1 MFDNPTR
8 RQAERRVW
16 IGRVRQPMST
26 PHSLRAASD
35 SNISLAEL
43 RDRLNDPNL
52 TIVDVRPLPAF
63 NGWRATGTPRGGH
76 NSGAG
81 PLPSNWVGILDEGE
95 GGTLPDSQG
104 DLFRP
109 GGGLYRQ

>member
-26 PHSLRAASD
+26 PHPLRAGSD

-63 NGWRATGTPRGGH
+63 NGWRATGTPPGGH
-76 NSGAG
+76 IPGAAIFPSSWLG
-81 PLPSNWVGILDEGE
+81 IVDERQAAPLLDSE
-95 GGTLPDSQG
+95 
-104 DLFRP
+104 
-109 GGGLYRQ
+109 